1 MAISKADDIASTA
14 RITTEEIRQA
24 ASLQTYIY
32 SKQQRILGA
41 LQEAITHP
49 VATLFQSYVKEDIP
63 ATTGLP
69 WLRTTLDEA
78 IWNGPHASACA
89 PDMVSFIQGELR
101 QRVQD
106 GFSILLSAE
115 DAARLFREKLNLS
128 HIAAIPQDQ
137 LRPRLILNLSAPPNK
152 ETPSVNNTTDR

>member
-1 MAISKADDIASTA
+1 M
-14 RITTEEIRQA
+14 
-24 ASLQTYIY
+24 
-32 SKQQRILGA
+32 
-41 LQEAITHP
+41 
-49 VATLFQSYVKEDIP
+49 ATLFQSYVKEDIP
-63 ATTGLP
+63 ATTGRP